1 MKKRSV
7 NETFFVSAFEWLDSL
22 KFVLPMILGTFGC
35 HSDFDQDPQHFIGA
49 TY

>member
-7 NETFFVSAFEWLDSL
+7 NEIFFVSAFEWLDSL
-22 KFVLPMILGTFGC
+22 KFVLPLIFGTFGC
-35 HSDFDQDPQHFIGA
+35 HSGFSQGHQHFLGG